1 MKIKRELKE
10 NDFHSHIK
18 ARMLQRGITK
28 DEVEKTLAEGQTAKD
43 AKPGTFGKVLVF
55 SYNNEWED
63 RFFEE
68 KEVRVYYKFINGNF
82 VLLTVKARYG
92 KFSKGGI

>member
-43 AKPGTFGKVLVF
+43 AKPGTFGKALVF
-55 SYNNEWED
+55 SYNNQWEG

-68 KEVRVYYKFINGNF
+68 KEVKVYYKFIDDNF
-82 VLLTVKARYG
+82 ALLTVKARYG

>member
-1 MKIKRELKE
+1 MRNQEHL
-10 NDFHSHIK
+10 
-18 ARMLQRGITK
+18 
-28 DEVEKTLAEGQTAKD
+28 EKYS
-43 AKPGTFGKVLVF
+43 FF

-68 KEVRVYYKFINGNF
+68 KEVRVYYKFIDGNF

>member
-1 MKIKRELKE
+1 
-10 NDFHSHIK
+10 
-18 ARMLQRGITK
+18 MLQRGITK
-28 DEVEKTLAEGQTAKD
+28 EEIEKTLTKGQTVKD
-43 AKPGTFGKVLVF
+43 AKPGTFGKALVF

-68 KEVRVYYKFINGNF
+68 KEVRVYYKFIDGNF